1 MTDDFRT
8 VVGLE
13 IHIQLN
19 TKSKM
24 FCGCDNNAH
33 NQPANKLTC
42 PICMGMPG
50 TLPVANKEAIKKT
63 IAMGIALDCQIA
75 KFSKFDRKHYFY
87 PDLPKGYQ
95 ISQYD
100 KPLCV
105 GGEIVLGNKKV
116 RLNRIHLE
124 EDAGKLTHPS
134 GADYSIV
141 DLNRAGT
148 PLMEVVTEPDMTS
161 PAEAADFLRELQ
173 KIAKTIGVSN
183 ADMEK
188 GHLRCD
194 ANINV
199 IIGSKSSPIVEIK
212 NLNSFKF
219 VERALEFEQKRLEEE
234 FESFDGK
241 KSKQTRGFDSS
252 SGKTYAL
259 RSKEE
264 AKDYRYFPEPDLP
277 PIEID
282 RDEEI
287 DLEKIRAAM
296 AQLPQEARK
305 TLVAGGVDERDAQT
319 ILNDPAT
326 KKLFD
331 ECCEIYPDAG
341 GYVAK
346 FIINQKALIGPLSA
360 KQIIEIIK
368 LQKQKNLTSN
378 VVKAIIKNVTKDNVS
393 VEEAYENLSKI
404 SVDVDSI
411 VDNVL
416 LNNPDAANK
425 YKAGKK
431 EVVGFLIGQVMQQSG
446 GKINPGDVK
455 QIIEKKLS

>member
-24 FCGCDNNAH
+24 FCGCDNDAH
-33 NQPANKLTC
+33 NQPVNKLTC

-105 GGEIVLGNKKV
+105 GGEIVLGEKKV

-148 PLMEVVTEPDMTS
+148 PLMEIVTEPDMTS

-199 IIGSKSSPIVEIK
+199 IKGSKSSPIVEIK
-212 NLNSFKF
+212 NLNSFRF

-282 RDEEI
+282 RDEEF
-287 DLEKIRAAM
+287 DLEKIRSTM

-331 ECCEIYPDAG
+331 ECLEIYPDAG

-346 FIINQKALIGPLSA
+346 FIINQKALIGSLSA
-360 KQIIEIIK
+360 KQIVEVIK
-368 LQKQKNLTSN
+368 LQKQKNLSSN
-378 VVKAIIKNVTKDNVS
+378 VVKAILENVAKDNIS

-404 SVDVDSI
+404 SVDIDSI
-411 VDNVL
+411 VENVL
-416 LNNPDAANK
+416 LNNPDATNK
-425 YKAGKK
+425 YKAGKR
-431 EVVGFLIGQVMQQSG
+431 EVIGFLIGQVMQQSG
-446 GKINPGDVK
+446 GKINPGEAK